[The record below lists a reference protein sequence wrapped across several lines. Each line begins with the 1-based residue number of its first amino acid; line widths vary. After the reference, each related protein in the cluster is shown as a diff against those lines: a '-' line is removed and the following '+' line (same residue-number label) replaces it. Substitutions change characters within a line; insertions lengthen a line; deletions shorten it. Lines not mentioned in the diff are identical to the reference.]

1 MPQALRKIPRPIDD
15 IVAILLIER
24 YLERLVTDH

>member
-1 MPQALRKIPRPIDD
+1 LPQGIRTLPRPIDD

-24 YLERLVTDH
+24 YLERLTA